1 MGRFSM
7 ANTDARFDRIVTAVL
22 RAVEGFGL
30 VLILIGTVF
39 AIGLQARE
47 VVLAGT
53 VGVKDILL
61 MFIYLEIITMVGLY
75 FSSGKLPLRYT
86 LYIAMVAIAR
96 YIILGMKEM
105 SGWTIV
111 ALTCSILVLGLTT
124 LALRYA
130 DTKLPGDHL

>member
-1 MGRFSM
+1 M

-105 SGWTIV
+105 GGWTIV

>member
-1 MGRFSM
+1 M

-39 AIGLQARE
+39 AIGLQVRE
-47 VVLAGT
+47 VVFAGT